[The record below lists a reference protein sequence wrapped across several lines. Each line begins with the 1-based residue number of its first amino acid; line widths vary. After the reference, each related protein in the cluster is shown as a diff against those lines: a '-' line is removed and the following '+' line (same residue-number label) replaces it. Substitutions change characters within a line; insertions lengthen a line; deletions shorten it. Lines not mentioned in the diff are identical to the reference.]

1 MFPFPRHLLE
11 CSLSFFRMILVIYS
25 GLSGL
30 SLLGGTP
37 LHNVIALEIVT
48 AAHFSNGMK
57 GDAFI
62 LLHHPIVRTHALSN
76 SSRAGTLLGG
86 LHHTVGRRD
95 CA

>member
-1 MFPFPRHLLE
+1 
-11 CSLSFFRMILVIYS
+11 MILVIYS

-48 AAHFSNGMK
+48 AAAHFSNGKK

-62 LLHHPIVRTHALSN
+62 LLHHPIVRTRSLEFIPGPSSADFITLSAGIAHN
-76 SSRAGTLLGG
+76 GSGTHLQSSLA
-86 LHHTVGRRD
+86 D
-95 CA
+95 